1 MYYLYGVII
10 YLYFMT
16 PQEYFNK
23 TTPAVKKQYDALREF
38 FHYGQKAEVVASKY
52 GYTKQSF
59 YWMVHAF
66 KSRLENEFHD
76 PFFQP
81 RSLGRAPKERNSEV
95 EQFILDL
102 RKSNYSCDDI
112 VVMGQSH
119 GYDLKYNYVY
129 KFLQSQGF
137 APLYRRSRKEK
148 TSLENPIEQAPRCME
163 LENQKEQFNTG
174 NIGILCFLPLI
185 RKYGIDQAIVRSHYP
200 GTSQINPLSS
210 ILSFVALKLSNVKRY
225 SKDDLWCMDRGSGLF
240 AGLNVLPKTAWFSSY
255 SDRVTREMNHEFL
268 QQLHQI
274 WLAHG
279 LLSDTWNLDFTSI
292 PYWGEEEPME
302 NNWSGKR
309 GKALASMLAVLAE
322 SPDNGLIDYGDTT
335 LSHDNQDAVVLEFLD
350 FYKKSSPD
358 AELKYLVFDS
368 KFTNYENLFKLDQQ
382 EIHFITIRRRG
393 KNILEEIE
401 SIPSNEWK
409 QVRVDCAGGKR
420 RTLKVNDRRIHL
432 SGYRKEIRQI
442 TIQSHGREKPAL
454 IITNDFKI
462 KASEVVLRYAHRWLV
477 EKTISEQIEF
487 FHLNRLSSSM
497 VIKVDFDL
505 TMSILAYNLYR
516 LFAGETGK
524 YANLTAPKI
533 FDKLIANSGTVKV
546 NEDTIEIIM
555 KKKRSMPVLLTLLQ
569 QYEHLDYPWIHH
581 KQLRFSG
588 ATTL

>member
-1 MYYLYGVII
+1 MALLNI
-10 YLYFMT
+10 YNFMT
-16 PQEYFNK
+16 PQEYFNRM
-23 TTPAVKKQYDALREF
+23 TPTVKKQYDALREF
-38 FHYGQKAEVVASKY
+38 FHYGVKAEEVASRY
-52 GYTKQSF
+52 GYTRHSF
-59 YWMVHAF
+59 YWMVHTF
-66 KSRLENEFHD
+66 KSRLETGGVD

-81 RSLGRAPKERNSEV
+81 RTLGRMPKERNSEV
-95 EQFILDL
+95 EQFMLDL

-119 GYDLKYNYVY
+119 GYGLKYNYVY

-148 TSLENPIEQAPRCME
+148 TSMENPIEQAPRCIE
-163 LENQKEQFNTG
+163 LENRSEQFNTG

-185 RKYGIDQAIVRSHYP
+185 RHYGIDEAIVRSHYP
-200 GTSQINPLSS
+200 GTSQMSPLSS
-210 ILSFVALKLSNVKRY
+210 ILSVLALKLSNVKRY

-255 SDRVTREMNHEFL
+255 SDRVTREMNHDFL
-268 QQLHQI
+268 QQLHYI
-274 WLAHG
+274 WYTNG

-322 SPDNGLIDYGDTT
+322 SPDSGLIDYGDTT
-335 LSHDNQDAVVLEFLD
+335 LLHENQDAVVLEFLD
-350 FYKKSSPD
+350 FYKKSTPD
-358 AELKYLVFDS
+358 AELQYLVFDS
-368 KFTNYENLFKLDQQ
+368 KFTNYENLFRLDKQGV
-382 EIHFITIRRRG
+382 HFITIRRRG

-401 SIPSNEWK
+401 SIPSHDWK
-409 QVRVDCAGGKR
+409 QIKVDCAGGKK
-420 RTLKVNDRRIHL
+420 RTLKINDSKTYL
-432 SGYRKEIRQI
+432 SGYHKEIRQVI
-442 TIQSHGREKPAL
+442 IQSTGREKPAL
-454 IITNDFKI
+454 IITNDFQVKV
-462 KASEVVLRYAHRWLV
+462 AEVVLRYAHRWLI
-477 EKTISEQIEF
+477 EKTLSEQIEF

-516 LFAGETGK
+516 LFASETGK
-524 YANLTAPKI
+524 YTSLTAHRI
-533 FDKLIANSGTVKV
+533 FDKLISNGGMVKV
-546 NEDTIEIIM
+546 NPDTIEIIM

-569 QYEHLDYPWIHH
+569 QYDHLIYPWLHH
-581 KQLRFSG
+581 RQLRFSG